1 MVYFLYWFFE
11 NFCLP
16 IKILAVLADTS
27 IIVAVVK
34 WIYGLTYCTTY
45 LKINNKIEKLELR
58 RKYFTVQHLTNI
70 VSREYYQ
77 GDLCD
82 KTVRAQIIKLTSP
95 RLKDEFL
102 SEHFPLKLLHSA
114 YVRRQVKK
122 GVAVDISSDGELSLF
137 SEKGLVF
144 RGIECSSVAFLL
156 KSFLCADKA
165 KQKEVCKNGVIS
177 KKDKWEHFINGS
189 HILYWDGIAILRE
202 GQDYARLLK
211 SILKQLYVENES
223 FHTALNNTK
232 GKKLF
237 YSKGDHNPQ
246 RSFIT
251 EREICNYLMQIRD
264 SDSLLLNLNL

>member
-1 MVYFLYWFFE
+1 MATLFCWFL
-11 NFCLP
+11 
-16 IKILAVLADTS
+16 KILAVLADTS
-27 IIVAVVK
+27 IIFAVAK
-34 WIYGLTYCTTY
+34 WIFGQTYCTTY

-70 VSREYYQ
+70 VSREFYQ
-77 GDLCD
+77 GGQLDNA
-82 KTVRAQIIKLTSP
+82 VRAQITKLTSP
-95 RLKDEFL
+95 RLKDEYM
-102 SEHFPLKLLHSA
+102 SEHFPLKLLHRV
-114 YVRRQVKK
+114 YVRRQVRK
-122 GVAVDISSDGELSLF
+122 GAAVDISSDKELSLF
-137 SEKGLVF
+137 SEKKLVF
-144 RGIECSSVAFLL
+144 RGIECASVAALL
-156 KSFLCADKA
+156 KSFLCADKV

-189 HILYWDGIAILRE
+189 HILYWEGIAILRE

-237 YSKGDHNPQ
+237 YSKGDYNLQ